1 LQNGVEF
8 DRTRVVRAS
17 MVKSN
22 SEIDYS
28 VKTLFRKDAVL
39 EVLEEREGAIDWD

>member
-1 LQNGVEF
+1 
-8 DRTRVVRAS
+8 

-28 VKTLFRKDAVL
+28 VKTLFRKDVVL
-39 EVLEEREGAIDWD
+39 EPIEDIKGSINWD